1 VDQFSVLIPMKIPS
15 EGKSRLAEVLDGPG
29 RKALIIS
36 LLERVLEAS
45 MNSSS
50 GDVYVIGGGF
60 EVADICR
67 QNGANWLASD
77 SGDLNL
83 DVSAG
88 IAEITQVGNGTIYL
102 PGDLPFVTSEDIDL
116 VINRSEKGD
125 LAVLV
130 ASESDGGT
138 NCVLFPYQTKLIPLL
153 GSDSYRKHCK
163 YAVNHGILFE
173 SLRPA
178 GLLIDL
184 DTAEDLK
191 KCQRREKGFLGNVGI
206 N

>member
-1 VDQFSVLIPMKIPS
+1 MDQFSVLIPMKIPS
-15 EGKSRLAEVLDGPG
+15 EGKSRLVDVLDGPS

-50 GDVYVIGGGF
+50 RDVYVIGGGF

-67 QNGANWLASD
+67 QIGANWLDSD
-77 SGDLNL
+77 SGDLNF

-88 IAEITQVGNGTIYL
+88 IAEITQAGYGTIYL
-102 PGDLPFVTSEDIDL
+102 PGDLPFVTSEDIDS
-116 VINRSEKGD
+116 VINCSGNGD

-153 GSDSYRKHCK
+153 GLDSYRKHYE
-163 YAVNHGILFE
+163 YAVDHGILFE
-173 SLRPA
+173 SIRPA

-184 DTAEDLK
+184 DTEDDLK

-206 N
+206 I

>member
-1 VDQFSVLIPMKIPS
+1 MKIPS
-15 EGKSRLAEVLDGPG
+15 EGKSRLAGVLDGQS
-29 RKALIIS
+29 RKSLIMS

-50 GDVYVIGGGF
+50 RDVYVIGGGY
-60 EVADICR
+60 EVADICGR
-67 QNGANWLASD
+67 VGANWLNSD
-77 SGDLNL
+77 SGNLNF

-88 IAEITQVGNGTIYL
+88 IAEITQAGNGTIYL
-102 PGDLPFVTSEDIDL
+102 PGDLPFVTSEDIDS
-116 VINRSEKGD
+116 VINRSENGD

-153 GSDSYRKHCK
+153 GLDSYRKHYE
-163 YAVNHGILFE
+163 YAVDHGILFE
-173 SLRPA
+173 SIRPA

-184 DTAEDLK
+184 DTEDDLK

-206 N
+206 I

>member
-1 VDQFSVLIPMKIPS
+1 MDQFSVLIPMKIPS
-15 EGKSRLAEVLDGPG
+15 EGKSRLVDVLDGPS

-50 GDVYVIGGGF
+50 RDVYVIGGGF

-67 QNGANWLASD
+67 QIGANWLNSD
-77 SGDLNL
+77 SGNLNF

-88 IAEITQVGNGTIYL
+88 IAEITQAGNGTIYL
-102 PGDLPFVTSEDIDL
+102 PGDLPFVTSEDIDS
-116 VINRSEKGD
+116 VINRSENGD

-153 GSDSYRKHCK
+153 GLDSYRKHYE
-163 YAVNHGILFE
+163 YAVDHGILFE
-173 SLRPA
+173 SI
-178 GLLIDL
+178 LIR
-184 DTAEDLK
+184 
-191 KCQRREKGFLGNVGI
+191 QMI
-206 N
+206 

>member
-15 EGKSRLAEVLDGPG
+15 EGKSRLADVLDGPS
-29 RKALIIS
+29 RKSLIIS

-50 GDVYVIGGGF
+50 RDVYVIGGGY
-60 EVADICR
+60 EVADICGR
-67 QNGANWLASD
+67 VGANWLNSD
-77 SGDLNL
+77 SGNLNF

-88 IAEITQVGNGTIYL
+88 IAEITQAGNGTIYL
-102 PGDLPFVTSEDIDL
+102 PGDLPFVTSDDIDS
-116 VINRSEKGD
+116 VINRSENGD

-153 GSDSYRKHCK
+153 GLDSYRKHYE
-163 YAVNHGILFE
+163 YAVDHGILFE
-173 SLRPA
+173 SIRPA

-184 DTAEDLK
+184 DTEDDLK

-206 N
+206 I

>member
-1 VDQFSVLIPMKIPS
+1 MDQFSVLIPMKIPS
-15 EGKSRLAEVLDGPG
+15 EGKSRLAGVLDGQS
-29 RKALIIS
+29 RKSLIMS

-50 GDVYVIGGGF
+50 RDVYVIGGGY
-60 EVADICR
+60 EVADICGR
-67 QNGANWLASD
+67 VGANWLNSD
-77 SGDLNL
+77 SGNLNF

-88 IAEITQVGNGTIYL
+88 IAEITQAGNGTIYL
-102 PGDLPFVTSEDIDL
+102 PGDLPFVTSDDIDS
-116 VINRSEKGD
+116 VINRSENGD

-153 GSDSYRKHCK
+153 GLDSYRKHYE
-163 YAVNHGILFE
+163 YAVGHGILFE
-173 SLRPA
+173 SIRPA

-184 DTAEDLK
+184 DTADDLK

-206 N
+206 I

>member
-1 VDQFSVLIPMKIPS
+1 MDQFSVLIPMKIPS
-15 EGKSRLAEVLDGPG
+15 EGKSRLGDVLDGPS

-50 GDVYVIGGGF
+50 RDVYVIGGGY
-60 EVADICR
+60 EVADICGR
-67 QNGANWLASD
+67 VGANWLNSD
-77 SGDLNL
+77 SGNLNF

-88 IAEITQVGNGTIYL
+88 IAEITQAGNGTIYL
-102 PGDLPFVTSEDIDL
+102 PGDLPFVTSDDIDS
-116 VINRSEKGD
+116 VINRSENGD

-153 GSDSYRKHCK
+153 GLDSYRKHYE
-163 YAVNHGILFE
+163 YAVDHGILFE
-173 SLRPA
+173 SIRPA

-184 DTAEDLK
+184 DTEDDLK

-206 N
+206 I

>member
-1 VDQFSVLIPMKIPS
+1 MAQFSVLIPMKIPS
-15 EGKSRLAEVLDGPG
+15 EGKSRLADVLDGSS
-29 RKALIIS
+29 RKSLIIS

-50 GDVYVIGGGF
+50 CDVYVIGGGL

-67 QNGANWLASD
+67 QIGAYWLNSD

-88 IAEITQVGNGTIYL
+88 IAEITQTGKGTIYL
-102 PGDLPFVTSEDIDL
+102 PGDLPFVTSEDINS
-116 VINRSEKGD
+116 VIDRSENGNF
-125 LAVLV
+125 AVLV
-130 ASESDGGT
+130 ESESDGGT

-153 GSDSYRKHCK
+153 GSDSYKRHCG

-173 SLRPA
+173 SISPA

-184 DTAEDLK
+184 DTVDDLK
-191 KCQRREKGFLGNVGI
+191 KCQRREKGFLANVGI
-206 N
+206 I

>member
-1 VDQFSVLIPMKIPS
+1 MKIPS
-15 EGKSRLAEVLDGPG
+15 EGKSRLAGVLDGQS
-29 RKALIIS
+29 RKSLIMS

-50 GDVYVIGGGF
+50 RDVYVIGGGY
-60 EVADICR
+60 EVADICGR
-67 QNGANWLASD
+67 VGANWLNSD
-77 SGDLNL
+77 SGNLNF

-88 IAEITQVGNGTIYL
+88 IAEITQAGNGTIYL
-102 PGDLPFVTSEDIDL
+102 PGDLPFVTSDDIDS
-116 VINRSEKGD
+116 VINRSENGD

-153 GSDSYRKHCK
+153 GLDSYRKHYE
-163 YAVNHGILFE
+163 YAVGHGILFE
-173 SLRPA
+173 SIRPA

-184 DTAEDLK
+184 DTEDDLK

-206 N
+206 I

>member
-1 VDQFSVLIPMKIPS
+1 
-15 EGKSRLAEVLDGPG
+15 
-29 RKALIIS
+29 
-36 LLERVLEAS
+36 

-50 GDVYVIGGGF
+50 RDVYVIGGGF

-67 QNGANWLASD
+67 QIGANWLNSD
-77 SGDLNL
+77 SGNLNF

-88 IAEITQVGNGTIYL
+88 IAEITQAGNGTIYL
-102 PGDLPFVTSEDIDL
+102 PGDLPFVTSEDIDS
-116 VINRSEKGD
+116 VINRSENGD

-153 GSDSYRKHCK
+153 GLDSYRKHYE
-163 YAVNHGILFE
+163 YAVDHGILFE
-173 SLRPA
+173 SIRPA

-184 DTAEDLK
+184 DTEDDLK

-206 N
+206 I

>member
-1 VDQFSVLIPMKIPS
+1 MKIPS
-15 EGKSRLAEVLDGPG
+15 EGKSRLGDVLDGPS

-50 GDVYVIGGGF
+50 RDVYVIGGGF

-67 QNGANWLASD
+67 HIGANWLNSD
-77 SGDLNL
+77 SGNLNF

-88 IAEITQVGNGTIYL
+88 IAEITQAGNGTIYL
-102 PGDLPFVTSEDIDL
+102 PGDLPFVTSEDIDS
-116 VINRSEKGD
+116 VINRSENGD

-153 GSDSYRKHCK
+153 GLDSYRKHYE
-163 YAVNHGILFE
+163 YAVDHGILFE
-173 SLRPA
+173 SIRPA

-184 DTAEDLK
+184 DTEDDLK

-206 N
+206 I

>member
-1 VDQFSVLIPMKIPS
+1 MDQFSVLIPMKIPS
-15 EGKSRLAEVLDGPG
+15 EGKSRLADVLDGPS
-29 RKALIIS
+29 RKSLIIS
-36 LLERVLEAS
+36 LLDRVLEAS

-50 GDVYVIGGGF
+50 CDVYVIGGGF

-67 QNGANWLASD
+67 QIGARWTASD
-77 SGDLNL
+77 SGDLNF

-88 IAEITQVGNGTIYL
+88 IAEITQAGNGTIYL
-102 PGDLPFVTSEDIDL
+102 PGDLPFITSEDIDS
-116 VINRSEKGD
+116 VINRSENGD

-163 YAVNHGILFE
+163 YAVTHGILFE
-173 SLRPA
+173 SIRPA

-184 DTAEDLK
+184 DTADDLK

-206 N
+206 I

>member
-1 VDQFSVLIPMKIPS
+1 MDQFSVLIPMKIPS
-15 EGKSRLAEVLDGPG
+15 EGKSRLVDVLDGPS

-50 GDVYVIGGGF
+50 RDVYVIGGGY
-60 EVADICR
+60 EVADICGR
-67 QNGANWLASD
+67 VGANWLNSD
-77 SGDLNL
+77 SGNLNF

-88 IAEITQVGNGTIYL
+88 IAEITQAGNGTIYL
-102 PGDLPFVTSEDIDL
+102 PGDLPFVTSEDIDS
-116 VINRSEKGD
+116 VINRSENGD

-153 GSDSYRKHCK
+153 GLDSYRKHYE
-163 YAVNHGILFE
+163 YAVDHGILFE
-173 SLRPA
+173 SIRPA

-184 DTAEDLK
+184 DTEDDLK

-206 N
+206 I

>member
-1 VDQFSVLIPMKIPS
+1 MDQFSVLIPMKIPS
-15 EGKSRLAEVLDGPG
+15 EGKSRLADVLDGPG

-60 EVADICR
+60 EVSDICR

-102 PGDLPFVTSEDIDL
+102 PGDLPFVTSENIDL
-116 VINRSEKGD
+116 VINRSENGD

-153 GSDSYRKHCK
+153 GSDSYRKHCE
-163 YAVNHGILFE
+163 YAVTHGILFE

-191 KCQRREKGFLGNVGI
+191 KCQRREKGFLANVGI

>member
-1 VDQFSVLIPMKIPS
+1 MKIPS
-15 EGKSRLAEVLDGPG
+15 EGKSRLAGVLDGQS
-29 RKALIIS
+29 RKSLIMS

-50 GDVYVIGGGF
+50 RDVYVIGGGY
-60 EVADICR
+60 EVADICGR
-67 QNGANWLASD
+67 VGANWLNSD
-77 SGDLNL
+77 SGNLNF

-88 IAEITQVGNGTIYL
+88 IAEITQAGNGTIYL
-102 PGDLPFVTSEDIDL
+102 PGDLPFVTSDDIDS
-116 VINRSEKGD
+116 VINRSENGD

-153 GSDSYRKHCK
+153 GLDSYRKHYE
-163 YAVNHGILFE
+163 YAVDHGILFE
-173 SLRPA
+173 SIRPA

-184 DTAEDLK
+184 DTEDDLK

-206 N
+206 I

>member
-15 EGKSRLAEVLDGPG
+15 EGKSRLAGVLDGQS
-29 RKALIIS
+29 RKSLIMS

-50 GDVYVIGGGF
+50 RDVYVIGGGY
-60 EVADICR
+60 EVADICGR
-67 QNGANWLASD
+67 VGANWLNSD
-77 SGDLNL
+77 SGNLNF

-88 IAEITQVGNGTIYL
+88 IAEITQAGNGTIYL
-102 PGDLPFVTSEDIDL
+102 PGDLPFVTSDDIDS
-116 VINRSEKGD
+116 VINRSENGD

-153 GSDSYRKHCK
+153 GLDSYRKHYE
-163 YAVNHGILFE
+163 YAVGHGILFE
-173 SLRPA
+173 SIRPA

-184 DTAEDLK
+184 DTADDLK

-206 N
+206 I

>member
-1 VDQFSVLIPMKIPS
+1 MKIPS
-15 EGKSRLAEVLDGPG
+15 EGKSRLAGVLDGQS
-29 RKALIIS
+29 RKSLIMS

-50 GDVYVIGGGF
+50 RDVYVIGGGY
-60 EVADICR
+60 EVADICGR
-67 QNGANWLASD
+67 VGANWLNSD
-77 SGDLNL
+77 SGNLNF

-88 IAEITQVGNGTIYL
+88 IAEITQAGNGTIYL
-102 PGDLPFVTSEDIDL
+102 PGDLPFVTSDDIDS
-116 VINRSEKGD
+116 VINRSENGD

-153 GSDSYRKHCK
+153 GLDSYRKHYE
-163 YAVNHGILFE
+163 YAVGHGILFE
-173 SLRPA
+173 SIRPA

-184 DTAEDLK
+184 DTADDLK

-206 N
+206 I

>member
-1 VDQFSVLIPMKIPS
+1 MKIPS
-15 EGKSRLAEVLDGPG
+15 EGKSRLAGVLDGQS
-29 RKALIIS
+29 RKSLIMS

-50 GDVYVIGGGF
+50 RDVYVIGGGY
-60 EVADICR
+60 EVADICGR
-67 QNGANWLASD
+67 VGANWLNSD
-77 SGDLNL
+77 SGNLNF

-88 IAEITQVGNGTIYL
+88 IAEITQAGNGTIYL
-102 PGDLPFVTSEDIDL
+102 PGDLPFVTSDDIDS
-116 VINRSEKGD
+116 VINRSENGD

-153 GSDSYRKHCK
+153 GLDSYRKHYE
-163 YAVNHGILFE
+163 YAVDHGILFE
-173 SLRPA
+173 SIRPA

-184 DTAEDLK
+184 DTADDLK

-206 N
+206 I